1 MTANAKNN
9 TKVFEA
15 SILGTMAF
23 NNGLKRIPCI
33 DDKLISLQYR
43 SIGKKKIYKFYNFSQ
58 IYKTLMNLELKEEE
72 L

>member
-9 TKVFEA
+9 GKIFEA

-33 DDKLISLQYR
+33 DEK
-43 SIGKKKIYKFYNFSQ
+43 
-58 IYKTLMNLELKEEE
+58 LMNLIDSNEIGDSIPFMKAWTKSWDNANLSK
-72 L
+72 